1 MATNSSINDLKN
13 YFINEIS
20 LELNITLKQVQNTL
34 ELLEDGN
41 TIPFI
46 ARYRKERTGSLDE
59 TQIRSVEQ
67 KYNMK
72 SNLNN
77 EKEKI
82 LENIQAQG
90 KLTTELEE
98 SIKAASTSGELQ
110 EIYRPYKK
118 KKKTRGT
125 IAREKGLEPLAT
137 LIRDQSKIKDKS
149 VIDIAKDYLNE
160 EFELNSI
167 EDVLSG
173 VRDIIAED
181 LSNSVDVRELIRK
194 KFFKTAKFVTTKSIL
209 YQMDEEES
217 PDSEKVLEGKKY
229 SQYFNYEE
237 NALQTPPHRLMAMI
251 RGDRDGF
258 LNFKTVLDDEAVV
271 TSLEKRIINPTDL
284 FEGAAEQLTLAIND
298 SWKRLL
304 GSSMQR
310 ELRRT
315 LLELAENHSIQLF
328 SENLKHLLLTPPV
341 RERILGIDPAYRTG
355 CKYAAID
362 ETGVV
367 LSTGAIYPHKPYLK
381 TKEAIS
387 EIRKVIKE
395 HKISIIV
402 IGNGTASRE
411 TEFLI
416 SEIIKGGD
424 LKYAIVSEAGASVYS
439 ASEIAREEFPNLD
452 VTIRGAISI
461 ARRFQ
466 DPLAELVKIDPKSIG
481 VGQYQ
486 HDLYGLSKALKD
498 VVVDTVNLVGV
509 NINTASEALLNY
521 VSGISR
527 SVSRNIIEYKR
538 EKGTI
543 ISREELNNIKGI
555 GSRTFEQCVGFLR
568 ISNSSEPFD
577 NSPIHPES
585 YKLAE
590 EILSLTEFSKQD
602 LMHKNSRLKL
612 QREIKK
618 LNPKRVA
625 KQLQKEDRSETIKDI
640 LETLQNPYRDPRE
653 DFQKSLLKSE
663 VLSIDD
669 LTVGMEIEGTI
680 NNVVDFGVFVD
691 LGVKT
696 NGLIHISEISETKF
710 IKHPREAGL
719 KIGDIVKARIKEID
733 KHRNRI
739 SLTLKSQKVIKDYPK
754 YKRTSKMQYSTKN
767 NRRKAQSNS
776 VEDKKIDDLFK
787 NGKIQL

>member
-1 MATNSSINDLKN
+1 
-13 YFINEIS
+13 
-20 LELNITLKQVQNTL
+20 
-34 ELLEDGN
+34 
-41 TIPFI
+41 
-46 ARYRKERTGSLDE
+46 
-59 TQIRSVEQ
+59 
-67 KYNMK
+67 
-72 SNLNN
+72 
-77 EKEKI
+77 
-82 LENIQAQG
+82 
-90 KLTTELEE
+90 
-98 SIKAASTSGELQ
+98 
-110 EIYRPYKK
+110 
-118 KKKTRGT
+118 
-125 IAREKGLEPLAT
+125 
-137 LIRDQSKIKDKS
+137 
-149 VIDIAKDYLNE
+149 
-160 EFELNSI
+160 
-167 EDVLSG
+167 
-173 VRDIIAED
+173 
-181 LSNSVDVRELIRK
+181 
-194 KFFKTAKFVTTKSIL
+194 
-209 YQMDEEES
+209 
-217 PDSEKVLEGKKY
+217 
-229 SQYFNYEE
+229 
-237 NALQTPPHRLMAMI
+237 
-251 RGDRDGF
+251 
-258 LNFKTVLDDEAVV
+258 
-271 TSLEKRIINPTDL
+271 
-284 FEGAAEQLTLAIND
+284 AIND

-304 GSSMQR
+304 GPSMQR

-362 ETGVV
+362 ETGVI
-367 LSTGAIYPHKPYLK
+367 LSTGTIYPHKPQFK

-395 HKISIIV
+395 HKIPIIV

-416 SEIIKGGD
+416 SEIAKGSN

-486 HDLYGLSKALKD
+486 HDLYGLSKALND
-498 VVVDTVNLVGV
+498 VVVDTVNMVGV
-509 NINTASEALLNY
+509 DINTASEALLNY

-527 SVSRNIIEYKR
+527 SVSKNILEYKR
-538 EKGTI
+538 EKGI
-543 ISREELNNIKGI
+543 ITSRKELNNIKGI
-555 GSRTFEQCVGFLR
+555 GSRTFEQCAGFLR

-602 LMHKNSRLKL
+602 LMHKDSRLKL
-612 QREIKK
+612 LQKIKK
-618 LNPKRVA
+618 LNTKWVA

-653 DFQKSLLKSE
+653 DFQKPLLKSE

-739 SLTLKSQKVIKDYPK
+739 SLTLKSQKVTKDPTK
-754 YKRTSKMQYSTKN
+754 RKRTSKMKSSTKS
-767 NRRKAQSNS
+767 NRRKVQSNS
-776 VEDKKIDDLFK
+776 EEDKKINDLFK
-787 NGKIQL
+787 NGKIRL

>member
-1 MATNSSINDLKN
+1 MPTNSSIDDLRN
-13 YFINEIS
+13 HFINEIS
-20 LELNITLKQVQNTL
+20 LELNITPKQVQNTL

-59 TQIRSVEQ
+59 TQLRSVEQ
-67 KYNMK
+67 KYQTK
-72 SNLNN
+72 SNLHN

-98 SIKAASTSGELQ
+98 SIKAACTSGELQ

-125 IAREKGLEPLAT
+125 IAREKGLEPLAS
-137 LIRDQSKIKDKS
+137 LIRDQPEIKDKS
-149 VIDIAKDYLNE
+149 VIEYAKDYLNE

-173 VRDIIAED
+173 ARDIIAED
-181 LSNSVDVRELIRK
+181 LSNSVDIRELIRK

-209 YQMDEEES
+209 YQIDEEES

-237 NALQTPPHRLMAMI
+237 NALQIPPHRIMAMI

-258 LNFKTVLDDEAVV
+258 LNFKTIFDDKAVV
-271 TSLEKRIINPTDL
+271 TSLEKRIVNSTDL

-304 GSSMQR
+304 GPSMQR

-362 ETGVV
+362 ETGVI
-367 LSTGAIYPHKPYLK
+367 LSTGTIYPHKPQFK

-395 HKISIIV
+395 HKIPIIV

-416 SEIIKGGD
+416 SEIAKGSN

-486 HDLYGLSKALKD
+486 HDLYGLSKALND
-498 VVVDTVNLVGV
+498 VVVDTVNMVGV
-509 NINTASEALLNY
+509 DINTASEALLNY

-527 SVSRNIIEYKR
+527 SVSKNILEYKR
-538 EKGTI
+538 EKGI
-543 ISREELNNIKGI
+543 ITSRKELNNIKGI
-555 GSRTFEQCVGFLR
+555 GSRTFEQCAGFLR

-602 LMHKNSRLKL
+602 LMHKDSRLKL
-612 QREIKK
+612 LQKIKK
-618 LNPKRVA
+618 LNTKGVA
-625 KQLQKEDRSETIKDI
+625 KQLQKE
-640 LETLQNPYRDPRE
+640 
-653 DFQKSLLKSE
+653 
-663 VLSIDD
+663 
-669 LTVGMEIEGTI
+669 
-680 NNVVDFGVFVD
+680 
-691 LGVKT
+691 
-696 NGLIHISEISETKF
+696 
-710 IKHPREAGL
+710 
-719 KIGDIVKARIKEID
+719 AR
-733 KHRNRI
+733 
-739 SLTLKSQKVIKDYPK
+739 
-754 YKRTSKMQYSTKN
+754 
-767 NRRKAQSNS
+767 
-776 VEDKKIDDLFK
+776 
-787 NGKIQL
+787 

>member
-1 MATNSSINDLKN
+1 MATDLGIDDLEN
-13 YFINEIS
+13 HFINEIS
-20 LELNITLKQVQNTL
+20 LELNIIPKQVKNTL

-59 TQIRSVEQ
+59 TQLRSIEQ
-67 KYNMK
+67 KYHTK
-72 SNLNN
+72 SNLHN

-98 SIKAASTSGELQ
+98 SIRAASTSGELQ

-137 LIRDQSKIKDKS
+137 LIRDQPEIKDKS
-149 VIDIAKDYLNE
+149 VFEYAKDYLE
-160 EFELNSI
+160 EKFELNTI
-167 EDVLSG
+167 EDVLTG
-173 VRDIIAED
+173 ARDIIAED
-181 LSNSVDVRELIRK
+181 LSNSVDIRELIRK

-229 SQYFNYEE
+229 SQYFDYEE
-237 NALQTPPHRLMAMI
+237 NALQTPPHRIMAMI

-258 LNFKTVLDDEAVV
+258 INFKAKFDDKNVV
-271 TSLEKRIINPTDL
+271 TALEKNIINPTDP

-304 GSSMQR
+304 GPSMQR
-310 ELRRT
+310 ELHRT
-315 LLELAENHSIQLF
+315 QLELAENHSIQLF
-328 SENLKHLLLTPPV
+328 TENLKHLLLTPPV
-341 RERILGIDPAYRTG
+341 KERILGIDPAYRTG

-362 ETGVV
+362 ERGIV
-367 LSTGAIYPHKPYLK
+367 LSTGTIFPHKPHLK
-381 TKEAIS
+381 SKEAIS
-387 EIRKVIKE
+387 EIRKVVNG
-395 HKISIIV
+395 HKIPIIV
-402 IGNGTASRE
+402 IGNGAASRE
-411 TEFLI
+411 TEYLI
-416 SEIIKGGD
+416 SEIAKGSD

-439 ASEIAREEFPNLD
+439 ASEIAREEFPDLD

-461 ARRFQ
+461 TRRFQ

-486 HDLYGLSKALKD
+486 HDLHGLSKALKD

-509 NINTASEALLNY
+509 DINTASEALLNY

-527 SVSRNIIEYKR
+527 RVSKNIVEYKR

-543 ISREELNNIKGI
+543 TSRVELNNIKGI
-555 GSRTFEQCVGFLR
+555 GSRTFEQCAGFLR

-585 YKLAE
+585 YKLTE
-590 EILSLTEFSKQD
+590 EILSLTELSKQD
-602 LMHKNSRLKL
+602 LLHKNSRTRL
-612 QREIKK
+612 QQDIKK
-618 LNPKRVA
+618 LNPNWVA
-625 KQLQKEDRSETIKDI
+625 KQLQKEDRLETITDI
-640 LETLQNPYRDPRE
+640 ILTLQNPYRDPRE
-653 DFQKSLLKSE
+653 DFHKPLLKSE
-663 VLSIDD
+663 ILSIDD
-669 LTVGMEIEGTI
+669 LTEGMEIEGTI

-691 LGVKT
+691 IGVKT
-696 NGLIHISEISETKF
+696 NGLIHISEISDTKF

-719 KIGDIVKARIKEID
+719 RIGDIVKARIKEID
-733 KHRNRI
+733 KHRSRI
-739 SLTLKSQKVIKDYPK
+739 SLTMKKQKVSGDSPIQERNSRIKSSRK
-754 YKRTSKMQYSTKN
+754 SKR
-767 NRRKAQSNS
+767 RVAQLNTE
-776 VEDKKIDDLFK
+776 EDKKINNLFK